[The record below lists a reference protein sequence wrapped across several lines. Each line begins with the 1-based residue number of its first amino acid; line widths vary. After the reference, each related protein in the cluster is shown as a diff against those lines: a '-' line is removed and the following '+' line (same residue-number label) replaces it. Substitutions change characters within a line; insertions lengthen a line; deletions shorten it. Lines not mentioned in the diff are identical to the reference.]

1 MKRNKVIGI
10 DLGSSNTII
19 YLSSMDSIIFNEPTI
34 IASDKSGTKESNI
47 GYIAKKMVG
56 RTPYSIETISFIKNG
71 LVTSTNQAI
80 SYLKSAFN
88 NLKLNKE
95 LRSSTLIFA
104 TPDEVNEVQ
113 QNALLEI
120 AKNLN
125 VKEIYL
131 EPISKLTAFGC
142 GISPYSPSG
151 NMFVNIGGGSTNI
164 GVVASGELVK
174 GKTIPLGSDNYEK
187 EIIRFIRD
195 KYHVIIGEKTAENI
209 KIKIGNLNKASEN
222 RAFEVKGQD
231 VISSL
236 PHKFIIT
243 SQELYFPLSKVA
255 SDIAFEIQRFIESLP
270 TELANDVS
278 SLGITFSGGGSL
290 LNETKKFFSDKLSV
304 QCSISSTPMLT
315 VVNGIRELLSND
327 DGTFN

>member
-255 SDIAFEIQRFIESLP
+255 SDIVFEIQRFIESLP

>member
-164 GVVASGELVK
+164 GIVASGELVK

>member
-56 RTPYSIETISFIKNG
+56 RTPYSIETISFVKNG

>member
-113 QNALLEI
+113 QNAVLEI

-164 GVVASGELVK
+164 GIVASGELVK

>member
-80 SYLKSAFN
+80 SFLKSAFN

>member
-34 IASDKSGTKESNI
+34 IANDKSGTKESNI

>member
-304 QCSISSTPMLT
+304 QFSISSTPMLT

>member
-34 IASDKSGTKESNI
+34 IASDKSGSKESNI

>member
-255 SDIAFEIQRFIESLP
+255 SDIAFEIQRFIENLP